1 MRIETRDFGPG
12 RTLLAESDW
21 DWMLFRDA
29 ADDLVLSVVCGTIG
43 VFEVEVILDP
53 SQRAAYDAEGT
64 PFLDRLAAD
73 IRYSPRKYMA
83 PR

>member
-1 MRIETRDFGPG
+1 
-12 RTLLAESDW
+12 
-21 DWMLFRDA
+21 MLFRDA
-29 ADDLVLSVVCGTIG
+29 ADDLVLSVSCGTIG

-53 SQRAAYDAEGT
+53 SQRAAYDARAL

-73 IRYSPRKYMA
+73 IRYSPHKYMA

>member
-1 MRIETRDFGPG
+1 MRIETRDFGAG

-29 ADDLVLSVVCGTIG
+29 AGDLVLSVSCGTIG
-43 VFEVEVILDP
+43 VFEVEVI
-53 SQRAAYDAEGT
+53 
-64 PFLDRLAAD
+64 LDRLAAD